1 MKYTAEYLQQLPQP
15 FYAKLITV
23 TNHYPYIIHSEDTD
37 FPKLSTGDDTVD
49 PYVQT
54 AHYLDQSIGE
64 LLNYLDKTG
73 LRKNSV
79 LILYGD
85 HYGISDNHKA
95 AIAKIL
101 GKKSVTNYDLAMF
114 QKVPFMI
121 NMEGLKGASTTPTGV
136 KSTSCQRLK
145 TSSGSRRTST
155 SSSARTC

>member
-85 HYGISDNHKA
+85 HFGISDNHTA

-101 GKKSVTNYDLAMF
+101 GKKPVTNYDLAMF
-114 QKVPFMI
+114 QK
-121 NMEGLKGASTTPTGV
+121 GAVHDQHGRTQGGHRPH
-136 KSTSCQRLK
+136 L
-145 TSSGSRRTST
+145 RR
-155 SSSARTC
+155 